1 MFLKTCTWPSRPVDV
16 WRPTFLVVLEWME
29 AICRSTQRQRRCGMY
44 MLWTI
49 LGLAEGHWWTVMA
62 MPVYECTCQKNC
74 YTFVFVYVIP
84 IVKLRGAQRSTFRLQ
99 LAKRETDLHLL
110 KTPTRGDSQS
120 SVPLRLRILRLRKYL
135 VIFLVCYN
143 KYLGSDPNR
152 SSFLDCNNQLD
163 HPLELSVIA

>member
-1 MFLKTCTWPSRPVDV
+1 
-16 WRPTFLVVLEWME
+16 
-29 AICRSTQRQRRCGMY
+29 
-44 MLWTI
+44 
-49 LGLAEGHWWTVMA
+49 MA

-110 KTPTRGDSQS
+110 KTPTHGDSQS

-152 SSFLDCNNQLD
+152 SSFIDCNNPLH
-163 HPLELSVIA
+163 HPLELSILD